1 MSPSRSSSSTQLYMI
16 GRLFRRRRQGNRVQ
30 TLEEQEQQTTTEK
43 KQVPRREPQYR
54 LILYSTEWQP
64 NIVARILAKT
74 IPQIDRRFGFDLC
87 TRARSA
93 GNAGVTVVIT
103 TQKQAEIYLLLLRR
117 EGLPVTIEPYDVER

>member
-1 MSPSRSSSSTQLYMI
+1 MI
-16 GRLFRRRRQGNRVQ
+16 GRLFRRGRRQGSRVQ
-30 TLEEQEQQTTTEK
+30 TLEEQDEQTATKDK
-43 KQVPRREPQYR
+43 KQQVPRREPQYR